1 MFGPAC
7 FLNMKVAIFLT
18 CIFTLIISNAYSQQ
32 TAIPLSPLTIPLI
45 QKGNYGEVR
54 SNHFHSGLD
63 FSTQTKIGFPVIASF
78 DGYVS
83 RIKTSENGYGKAVYI
98 DHPNGLTTVYAHLHR
113 YGRTIEQLVFAEQ
126 EKQKKYSIEL
136 FPERN
141 KITVRQGDT
150 IGWSGNSGGSSGPHL
165 HYEIR
170 NTKKRKT
177 FKPYQLLSSD

>member
-7 FLNMKVAIFLT
+7 FLNMKVVIFLN

-32 TAIPLSPLTIPLI
+32 TVIPLSPLTIPLVQKGNYGEVS

-98 DHPNGLTTVYAHLHR
+98 DHSNGLSTVYAHLHR
-113 YGRTIEQLVFAEQ
+113 YGKTIEPFVFTEQ
-126 EKQKKYSIEL
+126 EKQKNYSVEL

-141 KITVRQGDT
+141 KIMIT
-150 IGWSGNSGGSSGPHL
+150 
-165 HYEIR
+165 
-170 NTKKRKT
+170 
-177 FKPYQLLSSD
+177 